1 MAFDDQG
8 FADVDGQRLLFMIR
22 RHMTTT
28 RARWIDMPYTE
39 NAGVRIH
46 YETEGSGPALVLLHG
61 FMSSLEDWA
70 TCGYLSALRP
80 HYQVIMIDSR
90 GHGESDKPHDEA
102 AYTLDRRVSDVTSVL
117 DALNIDQAHCWG
129 YSMGGYIGYG
139 MADTAPGRLRT
150 TGAEFIHRG
159 DESTFTVPSG

>member
-1 MAFDDQG
+1 
-8 FADVDGQRLLFMIR
+8 
-22 RHMTTT
+22 
-28 RARWIDMPYTE
+28 MPYTE